1 MKMILIVNPNSGT
14 KNSKEQLIKAIA
26 IFNKYG
32 HQTEI
37 YITQCQND
45 AYYFLKNTKNKFD
58 VVCVFGG
65 DGTINEVTSALIKK
79 KDRPLIGY
87 FPSGTMND
95 FGSNFDLDENWEM
108 IAERICRGKY
118 KEFDVGKFGDHRY
131 FNYVAAF
138 GALTNVSYTTK
149 RDSKEKFGTLA
160 YIFEGISR
168 LTEIKPVPVKI
179 KINGKEKNYKVLFAL
194 VFSGGR
200 VAGTELVSKRK
211 SSVNDGEFNVMI
223 VDYVDAP
230 VTSAPDLLRTVAEQ
244 KKYIHWY
251 KASEMEFEFE
261 NNIDWTIDGEKAP
274 VNKKV
279 KITNIN
285 KALRMLS

>member
-1 MKMILIVNPNSGT
+1 MKMILIVNPSSGT
-14 KNSKEQLIKAIA
+14 RSSKEQLIKAMSV
-26 IFNKYG
+26 FSKYG

-45 AYYFLKNTKNKFD
+45 AYYFLKNTKNKYD

-65 DGTINEVTSALIKK
+65 DGTMNEVTSALIKK

-95 FGSNFDLDENWEM
+95 FGSNFDLDEDWEKT
-108 IAERICRGKY
+108 AERICRGKY

-138 GALTNVSYTTK
+138 GAMTSVSYTTK
-149 RDSKEKFGTLA
+149 RDSKEKYGTLA
-160 YIFEGISR
+160 YIFEGIGK
-168 LTEIKPVPVKI
+168 LTEIKPIPVKI
-179 KINGKEKNYKVLFAL
+179 KVNGKEKEHRVLFCL

-200 VAGTELVSKRK
+200 VAGTELVSKKK
-211 SSVNDGEFNVMI
+211 SSINDGEFNVMV
-223 VDYVDAP
+223 VDYVDTI
-230 VTSAPDLLRTVAEQ
+230 VTGAPDLIRTLAEQ
-244 KKYIHWY
+244 SKYIHWY
-251 KASEMEFEFE
+251 KSSEIEFEFE
-261 NNIDWTIDGEKAP
+261 NNIDWTIDGEKAS

-279 KITNIN
+279 KIKNIN

>member
-1 MKMILIVNPNSGT
+1 MKMILIVNPSSGT
-14 KNSKEQLIKAIA
+14 KSSKQQLIKAISV
-26 IFNKYG
+26 FSKYG

-37 YITQCQND
+37 YITQRQND
-45 AYYFLKNTKNKFD
+45 AYYFLKNTKNKYD

-65 DGTINEVTSALIKK
+65 DGTMNEVTSALIRK

-95 FGSNFDLDENWEM
+95 FGSNFNLDEDWEK
-108 IAERICRGKY
+108 IVERICRGKY
-118 KEFDVGKFGDHRY
+118 TEFDVGKFGERY

-138 GALTNVSYTTK
+138 GALTDVSYTTK
-149 RDSKEKFGTLA
+149 RDSKEKFGTMA
-160 YIFEGISR
+160 YIFEGISKV
-168 LTEIKPVPVKI
+168 TEIKPVPVKI
-179 KINGKEKNYKVLFAL
+179 KVNGKTKEYRVLFGF

-200 VAGTELVSKRK
+200 VAGTELVSKKK
-211 SSVNDGEFNVMI
+211 SSVNDGKFNVMI
-223 VDYVDAP
+223 VDYVDTP
-230 VTSAPDLLRTVAEQ
+230 VIGAPDLLRTLAEQ

-251 KASEMEFEFE
+251 KASEIEFEFE
-261 NNIDWTIDGEKAP
+261 NNIDWTIDGEKAT

-279 KITNIN
+279 RITNLN

>member
-1 MKMILIVNPNSGT
+1 MKMILIVNPSSGL
-14 KNSKEQLIKAIA
+14 KSSKQQLIKAISV
-26 IFNKYG
+26 FSKYG

-37 YITQCQND
+37 YITQRQND
-45 AYYFLKNTKNKFD
+45 AYYFLKNTKNKYD

-65 DGTINEVTSALIKK
+65 DGTMNEVTSALIKK

-95 FGSNFDLDENWEM
+95 FGSNFNLDEDWEK

-118 KEFDVGKFGDHRY
+118 TEFDVGKFGDRY

-138 GALTNVSYTTK
+138 GAMTDVPYTTT
-149 RDSKEKFGTLA
+149 RNSKEKFGTMA
-160 YIFEGISR
+160 YIFEGISKV
-168 LTEIKPVPVKI
+168 TNIKPVNVTVKA
-179 KINGKEKNYKVLFAL
+179 NGKRKEHKVLFGL

-211 SSVNDGEFNVMI
+211 SSVSDGEFNVMI
-223 VDYVDAP
+223 VDYVDTP
-230 VTSAPDLLRTVAEQ
+230 VIGTPDLLRILAEQ
-244 KKYIHWY
+244 KKFIHWY
-251 KASEMEFEFE
+251 KANEIEFEFDGK
-261 NNIDWTIDGEKAP
+261 IDWTIDGEKAS

-279 KITNIN
+279 KIINLN